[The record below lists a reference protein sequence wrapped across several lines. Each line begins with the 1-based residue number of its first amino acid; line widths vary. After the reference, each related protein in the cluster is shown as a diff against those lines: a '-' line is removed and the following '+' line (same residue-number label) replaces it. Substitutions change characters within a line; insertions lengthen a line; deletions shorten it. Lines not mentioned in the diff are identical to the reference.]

1 MNQTQLVERINQKLA
16 IDTVPDHYCPNGLQ
30 VEGDGRLVKKV
41 ALAVSI
47 GLEVIE
53 QANHWGAELL
63 VTHHGLF
70 WKHQSQ
76 TVTGPMAKKLK
87 ALLGTGLAS
96 ASYHLPLDFHPE
108 LGNNIQLAKLL
119 GLTEIRF
126 LAPKGEINSMVMG
139 RPAQSTIEALGAQS
153 EALLGAKPLVLNF
166 GPQKIERLVICSGGA
181 QSGFVPA
188 IALGAQA
195 YLTGEASEYV
205 FGEAKENGVH
215 YLAAGH
221 YKTERLGIL
230 ALGDWLAQ
238 EFKLDCRFFEVEN
251 PI

>member
-16 IDTVPDHYCPNGLQ
+16 IDSIPDHYCPNGLQ
-30 VEGDGRLVKKV
+30 VEGDGREVQRV

-47 GLEVIE
+47 GLGVIE
-53 QANHWGAELL
+53 QALLWGADLV

-70 WKHQSQ
+70 WSHQGQ
-76 TVTGPMAKKLK
+76 TVTGPLAKRLK
-87 ALLGTGLAS
+87 ALLGAGLAS

-119 GLTEIRF
+119 GLTEIQF

-139 RPAQSTIEALGAQS
+139 RPAQASIEALGELV
-153 EALLGAKPLVLNF
+153 EAKLGAKPLVLPF

-205 FGEAKENGVH
+205 YGEAKENGAH

-221 YKTERLGIL
+221 YKTERVGIL
-230 ALGDWLAQ
+230 ALGDWLTR
-238 EFKLDCRFFEVEN
+238 EFRLECRFFEVEN